1 MKRHFAA
8 GQAPAPTPAPPP
20 DAGPLPTAA
29 AAAAAASQRE
39 PARGFRRAMVRLRR
53 NPLSIAALIYLV
65 IAYAVAILAPHL
77 APYSPTHLDIAHML
91 APPGPQHLLGTDDS
105 GYDVFSRLL
114 YGGRVSLAVGLAAVI
129 VSVLVGVAV
138 GLSTGYFGGWVDTVL
153 MRVTDA
159 MLTIPTFFLL
169 LVVMAFFGSTLQN
182 VILAIGLTSWMGVA
196 RLVRGEVLRVKSMD
210 FVEAARAMGAPPR
223 RMMVQHLLPQAGPQI
238 IVAASLGTGGAILAE
253 SALSYLGLGVQ
264 PPTPTWG
271 NMLTDAQNYIW
282 QRPLLAFYPG
292 LLILL
297 TVLAFNF
304 LGEGLRDIFSVED

>member
-1 MKRHFAA
+1 MNRHIAHFAA
-8 GQAPAPTPAPPP
+8 GQAPTPIRPEPNAAVAAET
-20 DAGPLPTAA
+20 AGA
-29 AAAAAASQRE
+29 QRE
-39 PARGFRRAMVRLRR
+39 PPRGLRRAMARLRR

-65 IAYAVAILAPHL
+65 IAYAAAILAPHL
-77 APYSPTHLDIAHML
+77 APYSPTHMDLAHMM
-91 APPGPQHLLGTDDS
+91 APPSPQHLLGTDGS
-105 GYDVFSRLL
+105 GYDVLSQLL

-129 VSVLVGVAV
+129 VSIVVGVAV
-138 GLSTGYFGGWVDTVL
+138 GLSTGYFGGWTDIVL
-153 MRVTDA
+153 MRITDA

-196 RLVRGEVLRVKSMD
+196 RLVRGEVLRGKSMD
-210 FVEAARAMGAPPR
+210 FVEAARAMGASPR
-223 RMMVQHLLPQAGPQI
+223 RMMLHHLLPQAGPQV

-292 LLILL
+292 VLILL

-304 LGEGLRDIFSVED
+304 LGEGLRDMLSVEE

>member
-8 GQAPAPTPAPPP
+8 GQAPAPVPPAGP
-20 DAGPLPTAA
+20 DAIAPAGEAA
-29 AAAAAASQRE
+29 IRHE
-39 PARGFRRAMVRLRR
+39 PPRGVRRAVARLRR
-53 NPLSIAALIYLV
+53 NPLSTASLVYLV
-65 IAYAVAILAPHL
+65 IAYAVAILAPHI
-77 APYSPTHLDIAHML
+77 APYAPTHMDLAHML
-91 APPGPQHLLGTDDS
+91 APPSRQHPLGTSGS
-105 GYDVFSRLL
+105 GYDVLSQLI
-114 YGGRVSLAVGLAAVI
+114 YGGRVSLAVGLSAVV
-129 VSVLVGVAV
+129 VSIGVGVAV
-138 GLSTGYFGGWVDTVL
+138 GLTTGYFGGWTDVVL

-169 LVVMAFFGSTLQN
+169 LVVMAFFGSSLQN

-196 RLVRGEVLRVKSMD
+196 RLVRGEVLRVKAMD

-223 RMMVQHLLPQAGPQI
+223 RMMVNHLLPQAGPQV

-304 LGEGLRDIFSVED
+304 LGEGLRDVFSVEN